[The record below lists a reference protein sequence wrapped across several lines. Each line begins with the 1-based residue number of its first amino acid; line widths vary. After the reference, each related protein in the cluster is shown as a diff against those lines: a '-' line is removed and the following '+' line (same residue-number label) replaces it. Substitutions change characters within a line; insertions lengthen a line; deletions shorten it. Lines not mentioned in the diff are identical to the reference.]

1 MVVKRVWGQYLGLML
16 GLSLGLSAQA
26 DMFGLDDYE
35 TFSDTIPVV
44 VTPSKIAQP
53 RVDVSS
59 SLSVLDGDFIR
70 RVNMQYVE
78 DLLQFVPGFTV
89 VAYTSSSQKSA
100 SYHGTEYTG
109 YRRIQVLV
117 NGRSVY
123 SAGLAR
129 VEWSMLPLNIE
140 DIARVEVNRGP
151 NAASYGINSFFAVVN
166 IITRSPLETLG
177 NSISAYSSTQGDYRL
192 YGQHSGLNGNWSY
205 RASASTNSVEGYD
218 TDHYGD
224 ERNDGHRSEMGNVF
238 IQHETSTSVFDL
250 DIGASYV
257 NGNVDKVDYAVD
269 VDLGGGSTFDYVGGY
284 DSTNPTNEVEREHI
298 KFGFA
303 KQIASN
309 HELKLQYYY
318 DQSDANEQHDVVLYD
333 LFYDVIFNGK
343 DPSTLSSAD
352 LSGAVNG
359 TEGSMNKSFIIDL
372 RETRH
377 DIELQSTYASS
388 EKLRVI
394 SALGYRY
401 DEARSEHYFGGT
413 AHDEIARLSSNVE
426 YRASENWVINT
437 GAMLEHS
444 DMAGTFLSPKLGATY
459 KLSEQESIRM
469 NVSRAVRTPDLS
481 DQYFNWRYVL
491 TSGESS
497 SATYADEGEEEE
509 IVTSYEVG
517 YFHYW
522 PSQDLSFDVRFYHDE
537 VEGLVVSRKH
547 FTGFSEDTPVEEGV
561 TEDIEINGVEIEF
574 DWRFNSGA
582 MTRFTYAYQDI
593 QTDRSRLLETTPP
606 LLMSFF
612 YSLPLNEKWSYQG
625 YYWYGKELAD
635 KDYEFFNTWLSYQ
648 TSLGG
653 YSKATVGLGLE
664 TRLDD
669 NSLVSRHNNYD
680 EDTYAYV
687 FTNITF

>member
-1 MVVKRVWGQYLGLML
+1 MLKQKLWRQHFSLILGLFVSVL
-16 GLSLGLSAQA
+16 AQA
-26 DMFGLDDYE
+26 DMFSLDEYD
-35 TFSDTIPVV
+35 TFSDSIPVV
-44 VTPSKIAQP
+44 VTPSKISQP
-53 RVDVSS
+53 RADVSS

-70 RVNMQYVE
+70 RINMQYVE

-89 VAYTSSSQKSA
+89 ASYTSSSQKSA
-100 SYHGTEYTG
+100 SYHGTEYSG

-140 DIARVEVNRGP
+140 DVARVEVNRGP
-151 NAASYGINSFFAVVN
+151 NAASYGLNSFFAVVN

-177 NSISAYSSTQGDYRL
+177 NSISAYAGTQGDYRL

-218 TDHYGD
+218 TDFYGD

-238 IQHETSTSVFDL
+238 IQHETSTSVFDV

-257 NGNVDKVDYAVD
+257 NGNVDKVDYAF
-269 VDLGGGSTFDYVGGY
+269 DLGGSEYLGGY
-284 DSTNPTNEVEREHI
+284 DSANPTNEVEREHI

-303 KQIASN
+303 KQVASN

-333 LFYDVIFNGK
+333 FFYDVIFGGVT
-343 DPSTLSSAD
+343 DLSTLD
-352 LSGAVNG
+352 LSSTDSVD
-359 TEGSMNKSFIIDL
+359 KSFVVDL

-377 DIELQSTYASS
+377 DIELQSTLTSS
-388 EKLRVI
+388 DKLRVI

-401 DEARSEHYFGGT
+401 DEVESEHYFGGT
-413 AHDEIARLSSNVE
+413 VNDEITRLSSNME
-426 YRASENWVINT
+426 YRASKNWVINT

-444 DMAGTFLSPKLGATY
+444 KMAGTFLSPKFGATY
-459 KLSEQESIRM
+459 KLSEHESIRM
-469 NVSRAVRTPDLS
+469 NASRAVRTPDLS

-491 TSGESS
+491 TTGESS
-497 SATYADEGEEEE
+497 SATYAEEGEEEE
-509 IVTSYEVG
+509 IVTSYEIG

-522 PSQDLSFDVRFYHDE
+522 PSQDLSFDVRLYHDE
-537 VEGLVVSRKH
+537 VEGLVLSRKH
-547 FTGFSEDTPVEEGV
+547 FTGFLEDTPVEEGV
-561 TEDIEINGVEIEF
+561 TEDIDINGIEVEL
-574 DWRFNSGA
+574 DWRFDSGA
-582 MTRFTYAYQDI
+582 MTRFTYAYQD
-593 QTDRSRLLETTPP
+593 THTESKRLLETTPP
-606 LLMSFF
+606 ILMSFF

-625 YYWYGKELAD
+625 YYWYGKELAN

-653 YSKATVGLGLE
+653 YSKATVGIGLE
-664 TRLDD
+664 TRLDN
-669 NSLVSRHNNYD
+669 NSLISRHNNYD
-680 EDTYAYV
+680 EDSYAYV